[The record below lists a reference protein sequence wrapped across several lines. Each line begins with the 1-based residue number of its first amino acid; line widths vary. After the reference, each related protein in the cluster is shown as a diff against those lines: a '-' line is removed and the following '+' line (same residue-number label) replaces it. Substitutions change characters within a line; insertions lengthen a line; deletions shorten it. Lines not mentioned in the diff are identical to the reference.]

1 MLVENS
7 SQASHL
13 NLRLPH
19 GSKHQIEAMDQ
30 WARRQLDSNGSLNW
44 NALPREL
51 QACGKALRDAIH
63 SHQSLQTSQE
73 TKALFHGVSRL
84 IAEPEFSQ
92 SAKVRPLLELMDQSP
107 AALTLSAPGPGYG
120 VWIGQEH
127 PEQALHHCSVVQAT
141 YTSAT
146 DGVGHVAL
154 VGPMRMAYATALA
167 AVRSAAHHLDYLLN

>member
-1 MLVENS
+1 MLVKNS

-19 GSKHQIEAMDQ
+19 GSEHQIEAMDQ
-30 WARRQLDSNGSLNW
+30 WARRQLDSSGRLNW

-51 QACGKALRDAIH
+51 QSCGTSLRDAIE
-63 SHQSLQTSQE
+63 SHQTLETTQE

-92 SAKVRPLLELMDQSP
+92 SAKLRPLLELMDQSP
-107 AALTLSAPGPGYG
+107 AALTLSTPDHGYG

-167 AVRSAAHHLDYLLN
+167 AVKSAAHRLDYLLN